1 MTFLMV
7 VSYTV
12 LPHAQSR
19 QTLRAWGFFYL
30 SSSNSKSNS
39 IIPSSLDV
47 ITLNF
52 SLKSFQLD
60 EILIIPGTL

>member
-30 SSSNSKSNS
+30 ILSSSVKF
-39 IIPSSLDV
+39 IPIEDSTSLNLTV
-47 ITLNF
+47 
-52 SLKSFQLD
+52 LKLS
-60 EILIIPGTL
+60 

>member
-19 QTLRAWGFFYL
+19 QTLRAWGSFIFL
-30 SSSNSKSNS
+30 KQKRAL
-39 IIPSSLDV
+39 IRKQALTVELD
-47 ITLNF
+47 TP
-52 SLKSFQLD
+52 K
-60 EILIIPGTL
+60 